1 MQTSGTALP
10 PVRARTVSAT
20 PDTFGFRESSA
31 FQPEL
36 EYLEGE
42 RRLGRLATVDG
53 TGQPH
58 VVPVGWSYN
67 PELGTIDTVGHKL
80 AASKK
85 FRNVRTNPKVAF
97 VVDDLASVNAWR
109 PRSVMVQGNAEA
121 MEASDDQPP
130 LIRIPPEKVFS
141 WGLDRQAVA

>member
-67 PELGTIDTVGHKL
+67 PELGTIDTVAINSRPARSSATCGP
-80 AASKK
+80 
-85 FRNVRTNPKVAF
+85 T
-97 VVDDLASVNAWR
+97 
-109 PRSVMVQGNAEA
+109 PRSP
-121 MEASDDQPP
+121 S
-130 LIRIPPEKVFS
+130 S
-141 WGLDRQAVA
+141 WTIWRRSTRGGRGRLWSRATPRRWRLPTTSRR